1 MKKFNECLIEEND
14 LKIIKENVD
23 NSKQFLMEFLGS
35 ENSDINE
42 FLDSKLM
49 RYKDNV
55 RAEIKKGLSDYLQ
68 DLSTDIKVG

>member
-14 LKIIKENVD
+14 LRIIKENVD